1 MAQKY
6 EKIFKEGMKSL
17 NINEFDVMPRA
28 TQHIQQ
34 QIDLVKTLEEKGYTY
49 VVEGDGI
56 YMDTSKV
63 EDYAILVGQK
73 HIDGL
78 HK

>member
-1 MAQKY
+1 
-6 EKIFKEGMKSL
+6 MKAL
-17 NINEFDVMPRA
+17 NIDEFDVMPRA
-28 TQHIQQ
+28 TEHIQQ

-63 EDYAILVGQK
+63 ENYGELM
-73 HIDGL
+73 
-78 HK
+78 